1 MTRALTEP
9 IIDPFECIYQLFV
22 NKENYIKNIQLNYI
36 LIFIYLLITSSFS
49 FVYND
54 FIVLYCCVLEYDTHL
69 EINKR
74 AISYENLN
82 NGLMDDDNDNVDKE
96 SNRQRRADL
105 HSWRL

>member
-82 NGLMDDDNDNVDKE
+82 NGLIKIKVYF
-96 SNRQRRADL
+96 L
-105 HSWRL
+105 